1 MRAPKKTRSE
11 GTAVASNRR
20 TAERFATVRDATC
33 SPLTA
38 RHAEVTVRI
47 RDVSANGIG
56 LLSGRRFE
64 RGTVLLIHVL
74 DESQSLPLQL
84 VGKVVHVTAGARGD
98 WLIGCT
104 LARGLSEADIRALA
118 EEGGGAA

>member
-1 MRAPKKTRSE
+1 AGGVADTR
-11 GTAVASNRR
+11 GA
-20 TAERFATVRDATC
+20 AERFATARDATC

-38 RHAEVTVRI
+38 RHTAVTVRV

-64 RGTVLLIHVL
+64 RGTILLINVL
-74 DESQSLPLQL
+74 DESQNLPPQL
-84 VGKVVHVTAGARGD
+84 VGKVVHVTVGARGD

-104 LARGLSEADIRALA
+104 LARGLSEEGGSALA
-118 EEGGGAA
+118 GGGGGTGLPFAAARG

>member
-1 MRAPKKTRSE
+1 MPAPKKTRSE
-11 GTAVASNRR
+11 AAAVASNRR

-38 RHAEVTVRI
+38 RHTAVTVRV

-64 RGTVLLIHVL
+64 RGTILLINVL
-74 DESQSLPLQL
+74 DESQNLPPQL

-104 LARGLSEADIRALA
+104 LARGLSEEDVRALA
-118 EEGGGAA
+118 EDGGGTV